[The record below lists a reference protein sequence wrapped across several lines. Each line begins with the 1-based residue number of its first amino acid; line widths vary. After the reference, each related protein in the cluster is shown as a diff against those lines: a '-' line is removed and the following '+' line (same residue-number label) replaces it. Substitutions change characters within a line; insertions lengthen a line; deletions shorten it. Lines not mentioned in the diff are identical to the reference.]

1 MKFKCK
7 NKLLVCLTGHVVGFF
22 YDYSGEMSRVHTRL
36 EIPETRTFRVG
47 NLQLGLPPD
56 VMGPCT

>member
-1 MKFKCK
+1 MEKITDLF
-7 NKLLVCLTGHVVGFF
+7 NRTNGTDFN
-22 YDYSGEMSRVHTRL
+22 DYSGETSRVHTRL
-36 EIPETRTFRVG
+36 AVTETWTFRVG